1 MTGKEIV
8 QKAFNHEK
16 TPRLPVTLIGGGAW
30 YLNWLGKTFGQIKN
44 DPEQLADYT
53 IQAVKRFRHDL
64 VWSGS
69 GLINYPYHVLG
80 APIKDDTADPAA
92 LEGAVINSF
101 DALESLDRARVLN
114 HPMIRGMIKSH
125 HLAADAIGKE
135 CLVLPTQWGPFTG
148 AARILGAEALMMG
161 TVEEPDET
169 ARLIAFSTEMI
180 WETVEQMLTHPDVAG
195 INFSEPVASGDMV
208 SPDTF
213 RSLVAPYLK
222 DLADRV
228 KAKGKY
234 AMIHI
239 CGDTTG
245 ILDQV
250 AEIGPDCFSL
260 EAKVD
265 LGRAKEVLGG
275 KVCVAGQVSPI
286 GPFLNGTPE
295 EVKTE
300 AQACIDAWGDT
311 PGFLLTLGC
320 DFPIKV
326 PAENIE
332 ALMSFKP

>member
-8 QKAFNHEK
+8 EMAFNLEK

-30 YLNWLGKTFGQIKN
+30 YLNWLGKTYGQIKG

-53 IQAVKRFRHDL
+53 IQAVKRFKHDL

-92 LEGAVINSF
+92 LEGPVIKSN
-101 DALESLDRARVLN
+101 DELDTLDRAKVLN
-114 HPMIRGMIKSH
+114 DPMIQGMIRSH

-135 CLVLPTQWGPFTG
+135 CLVIPTQWGPFTG
-148 AARILGAEALMMG
+148 AARILGAEALMME
-161 TVEEPDET
+161 TFEAPEET
-169 ARLIAFSTEMI
+169 AKLIAFSTEMI
-180 WETVEQMLTHPDVAG
+180 WEMVEPMLTHPDVAG
-195 INFSEPVASGDMV
+195 VNFSEPVASGDMV

-213 RSLVAPYLK
+213 RSLVAPFLK
-222 DLADRV
+222 DLVDRL

-250 AEIGPDCFSL
+250 AEIAPHCFSL

-265 LGRAKEVLGG
+265 LARAKEVLGG
-275 KVCVAGQVSPI
+275 RVCVAGQVSPI
-286 GPFLNGTPE
+286 GSFLDGTPE

-300 AQACIDAWGDT
+300 AQTCIDTWGDD

-320 DFPIKV
+320 DFPTKV
-326 PAENIE
+326 PIENLD
-332 ALMSFKP
+332 ALMSFKA